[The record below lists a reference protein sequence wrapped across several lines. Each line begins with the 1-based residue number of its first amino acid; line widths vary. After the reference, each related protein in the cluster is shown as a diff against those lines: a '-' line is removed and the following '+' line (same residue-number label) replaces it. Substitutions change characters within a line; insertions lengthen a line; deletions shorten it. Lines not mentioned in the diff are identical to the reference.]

1 MRGMLI
7 GMVAAIGSISWLDLL
22 VVTRFNAAA
31 VGAGLFVAV
40 VATGTSSARHE
51 D

>member
-7 GMVAAIGSISWLDLL
+7 GLVTVIGSVSWLDLL

-31 VGAGLFVAV
+31 VGAGLLGALLV
-40 VATGTSSARHE
+40 TGSNPTHHSE
-51 D
+51 